1 MLCAQSKLCAA
12 ELQSLAIIYN
22 EKLKVNMSGANTHKF
37 PLRVIPWFTD
47 GCSTMLANLF
57 KWLPTY
63 CGRRLTV
70 LEFGGG
76 NSTFFFLSKG
86 VRVVSVES
94 DKKYIEFLSNI
105 SLITGYSIKVY
116 DNSWEYSASD
126 SHTDLSIVF
135 AQNLTDAP
143 ELIGSI
149 RADIIVNDGISRR
162 EVLEKIIQVKPQSI
176 IVLDNVEYSANWGR
190 LDRSSAKPDLIKLYR
205 SFLRSNCWKNYI
217 FEQSEGRDGRGSTD
231 KTGWESP
238 HRWMS
243 AVCWP
248 AEFFL
253 NDLMITHLGFP
264 VVNQLG
270 QVDED
275 IKSLDERCPL
285 DLSTMQWRREPF
297 PEELDLKLHRNFD

>member
-1 MLCAQSKLCAA
+1 
-12 ELQSLAIIYN
+12 
-22 EKLKVNMSGANTHKF
+22 MSDPGKHKF

-47 GCSTMLANLF
+47 GCSTFLANLF
-57 KWLPTY
+57 KWIPTY

-86 VRVVSVES
+86 LRVVSVES
-94 DKKYIEFLSNI
+94 DENYIEFLSNT
-105 SLITGYSIKVY
+105 SRNTGYSVKVY
-116 DNSWEYSASD
+116 DDSSEYLMSN

-135 AQNLTDAP
+135 AQNLTDVP
-143 ELIGSI
+143 EFIGSI

-162 EVLEKIIQVKPQSI
+162 EVLEKIIQIKPKSI

-190 LDRSSAKPDLIKLYR
+190 LDRSSAKPDLIKVYR
-205 SFLRSNCWKNYI
+205 SFLRSKYWKNYI

-248 AEFFL
+248 TEHFF

-270 QVDED
+270 QGDED
-275 IKSLDERCPL
+275 IKSLDERCPF
-285 DLSTMQWRREPF
+285 DWATMKWCREPF
-297 PEELDLKLHRNFD
+297 PEELDLKLDRDFN